1 MRPGIELEKRDELL
15 IYIKRNLESILFLA
29 SSFLQHESRIKQ
41 KQFLKKI
48 DKWTQT
54 YIYIHSDSSWFSIL
68 GIVPNFWA
76 FLISALAKLSH
87 KPTKLSAPSPAVS
100 KIVGDCGVKLWGST
114 VLYGSFL
121 RGLRG

>member
-76 FLISALAKLSH
+76 FLISA
-87 KPTKLSAPSPAVS
+87 
-100 KIVGDCGVKLWGST
+100 I
-114 VLYGSFL
+114 
-121 RGLRG
+121 